1 MGLLVTHVVTV
12 LIGQSIAISLGLLV
26 DRYYSAAVSLPVSL
40 ALYFLMFWLA
50 WRVAV
55 WITAPRSRPADR
67 QP

>member
-1 MGLLVTHVVTV
+1 MGLLATYVVTV
-12 LIGQSIAISLGLLV
+12 LIGQSIAVSIGLLV
-26 DRYYSAAVSLPVSL
+26 DRYHPATVSVPVSL

-55 WITAPRSRPADR
+55 RITEPRSPSDR